1 MLRKWSTRCL
11 FNRLNAFWLFLK
23 RTNARSLYSTRWG
36 VYSSPHL
43 GSVAERLKAPV
54 LKTGDGKAS
63 VGSNPTLSANWKN
76 TIDLRKYP
84 RGRRGS
90 PAKGVGR
97 VKSVAEVQILSSAP
111 RKARENVAFSLAFS
125 FISLCFAIKSSILA
139 FQKMPLPLSL
149 PQLDF
154 LPLKTA
160 ERSSTGRLT
169 SGASFYAFF
178 SFS

>member
-1 MLRKWSTRCL
+1 MAEWS
-11 FNRLNAFWLFLK
+11 
-23 RTNARSLYSTRWG
+23 
-36 VYSSPHL
+36 
-43 GSVAERLKAPV
+43 KAPV
-54 LKTGDGKAS
+54 LKTGDVKAS
-63 VGSNPTLSANWKN
+63 VGSNPTLSANEKI

-111 RKARENVAFSLAFS
+111 RKARENIAFSLAFS
-125 FISLCFAIKSSILA
+125 LILYCFAKKSSILA

-160 ERSSTGRLT
+160 ERSSTGWLT
-169 SGASFYAFF
+169 GGAFFYAFF

>member
-1 MLRKWSTRCL
+1 MHRVDCQREIHFFDPERRNPLTAGTQCDKMCPASELNMLLHARRDGWVVESTGLENRRCESIRGFESHSL
-11 FNRLNAFWLFLK
+11 RQLNF
-23 RTNARSLYSTRWG
+23 S
-36 VYSSPHL
+36 
-43 GSVAERLKAPV
+43 
-54 LKTGDGKAS
+54 
-63 VGSNPTLSANWKN
+63 
-76 TIDLRKYP
+76 IDLRKYP

-97 VKSVAEVQILSSAP
+97 VKSAAEVQILSSAP
-111 RKARENVAFSLAFS
+111 RKARENIVFSLAFS
-125 FISLCFAIKSSILA
+125 FILPCFAKKSSILA

-160 ERSSTGRLT
+160 ERSSTGWLT